1 MLLSVA
7 RALPRRRF
15 CAVRPRARALVYC
28 GVYCAVGLVWDRPA
42 PLQAW
47 LSSLYVG
54 CMLCCTSRM
63 LYAYG
68 YMCHERC
75 SVAVSNARRQGY
87 RATTTTDVV
96 RHAGLRT
103 ELGLG
108 GALGAEGDGQR
119 HASLTDSR
127 CGVADPFCEGVCAHQ
142 RMCCAAVLVYC
153 WSRGRAHR
161 LPWLFVSDSTAL
173 GLARPLCMRCRCC

>member
-1 MLLSVA
+1 
-7 RALPRRRF
+7 
-15 CAVRPRARALVYC
+15 
-28 GVYCAVGLVWDRPA
+28 
-42 PLQAW
+42 
-47 LSSLYVG
+47 
-54 CMLCCTSRM
+54 M

-87 RATTTTDVV
+87 RATTTTVV

-127 CGVADPFCEGVCAHQ
+127 CGVADPFCEGVCPPAHVLCS
-142 RMCCAAVLVYC
+142 RVGLLLVTRPRASVAVVVCERFDCARIGAAALHALQVLLAPSIWWEAFGMVAE
-153 WSRGRAHR
+153 RGMPALPSLLVCYGSFHR
-161 LPWLFVSDSTAL
+161 
-173 GLARPLCMRCRCC
+173 